1 MDIFKKLVLLM
12 IVLMPVSYASDV
24 ILVSDNFADKLVAQ
38 TIADELDEF
47 VLVESPWGN
56 FSNDTLN
63 EILNESPED
72 VVIIG
77 GTVAVPENYT
87 TALENENITVERING
102 SDRFDTNNLTI
113 NRFKD
118 LFVNKTI
125 LIVYANST
133 NDTYGNIT
141 NVTFVLTDGNK
152 TSVSEEVMENIS
164 DNITVLEDAA
174 YNYSGL
180 LNRLQNHGF
189 QVSTASMPGNVLKA
203 KIERRMNTIQTTL
216 KALEQNGI
224 NISELDT
231 KYGALTDAYE
241 GGNYSYAYALAI
253 QLEDDLKAKQY
264 KTTGNT
270 KVEKTVKVKTN
281 NGKPSDDDS
290 DDDEEIEYEN
300 ETEDENEDDDE
311 EENNETSE

>member
-1 MDIFKKLVLLM
+1 MNMFKKLVLLM
-12 IVLMPVSYASDV
+12 VVLMPVSYASDV

-47 VLVESPWGN
+47 ELVESPWGN

-63 EILNESPED
+63 EILNYTPEN

-77 GTVAVPENYT
+77 GTVAIPENYT
-87 TALENENITVERING
+87 TALESENISVERING
-102 SDRFDTNNLTI
+102 SDRFETNNLTI

-125 LIVYANST
+125 LIVYANGT

-152 TSVSEEVMENIS
+152 TSVSEEDMENMS

-180 LNRLQNHGF
+180 LSRLQNHGF
-189 QVSTASMPGNVLKA
+189 QVSTAAMPGNVLKA

-216 KALEQNGI
+216 QALEQNGI
-224 NISELDT
+224 NTSELDA
-231 KYGALTDAYE
+231 KYGALCDAYN
-241 GGNYSYAYALAI
+241 GGNYTQAYALAI
-253 QLEDDLKAKQY
+253 QLDDDLKANQY
-264 KTTGNT
+264 KTNANV
-270 KVEKTVKVKTN
+270 KVKTTVKVKTN

-290 DDDEEIEYEN
+290 DDDEE
-300 ETEDENEDDDE
+300 ETED

>member
-1 MDIFKKLVLLM
+1 MDIFKKLALLM
-12 IVLMPVSYASDV
+12 IVLMPVSFASDV

-38 TIADELDEF
+38 TIADELDGF
-47 VLVESPWGN
+47 VLIESPWGN

-63 EILNESPED
+63 EILNQTPKN

-77 GTVAVPENYT
+77 GLVAVPENYT
-87 TALENENITVERING
+87 DALENENITVERING
-102 SDRFDTNNLTI
+102 SDRYETNNLTI

-125 LIVYANST
+125 LIVYT
-133 NDTYGNIT
+133 EGENDTYGNIT
-141 NVTFVLTDGNK
+141 NVTFVLTDGENI
-152 TSVSEEVMENIS
+152 SVSEEDMQKMS

-180 LNRLQNHGF
+180 LKRLQNHGF

-216 KALEQNGI
+216 QALEQNGI
-224 NISELDT
+224 NISEIDT
-231 KYGALTDAYE
+231 KYGALNEAYN
-241 GGNYSYAYALAI
+241 GGNYNYAYALAI

-270 KVEKTVKVKTN
+270 KIEKTVKVKTN
-281 NGKPSDDDS
+281 NVKPSNDDS
-290 DDDEEIEYEN
+290 DDDEEEIEYEN
-300 ETEDENEDDDE
+300 ETEEDDI
-311 EENNETSE
+311 NETSE